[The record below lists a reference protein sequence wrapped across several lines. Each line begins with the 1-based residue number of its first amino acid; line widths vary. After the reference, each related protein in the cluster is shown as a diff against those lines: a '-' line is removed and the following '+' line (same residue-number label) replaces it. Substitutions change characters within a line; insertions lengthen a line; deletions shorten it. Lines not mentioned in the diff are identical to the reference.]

1 MDIARAGQ
9 RTIRQAWS
17 RRRLLSGLAALP
29 AAMALGAWPRR
40 AAPQAMSDE
49 DITFF
54 RIATGPTDGNYFDI
68 GGLLA
73 TAISNPPG
81 SRPCDKGGAC
91 GVPGLAAVAETST
104 GSVEN
109 VKLLT
114 ESQVES
120 GLCQCDIAYWAYSGT
135 GMYETKPA
143 LSGLRA
149 IANLYQ
155 ESLQIVVRE
164 DSPIK
169 SITDLKGQRVSLGE
183 RGSGTRA
190 TAAAVIAAYGLTPR
204 MLKLQQLSIRD
215 SILELQAGSLDAFFI
230 VGGDSVPAIVQLAET
245 IPVRLLPVDGD
256 KAQALRE
263 ANPFLT
269 IDIIPA
275 GIYRNEA
282 AVVTLGIG
290 TYWLVL
296 DSLSEELAYEL
307 TKSLWHPMTRQILD
321 EGSPLGRRIRVE
333 NALIG
338 LPLPLHD
345 GAARYYAEAR
355 NRTPGGN

>member
-9 RTIRQAWS
+9 RTFRQAWS
-17 RRRLLSGLAALP
+17 RRRLLTGLAAGS
-29 AAMALGAWPRR
+29 AAAVLGTWGQR
-40 AAPQAMSDE
+40 ATAQMSDE

-109 VKLLT
+109 VKLMT
-114 ESQVES
+114 EGQVES
-120 GLCQCDIAYWAYSGT
+120 GLCQCDIAYWAYSGS
-135 GMYETKPA
+135 GMYDSKPA
-143 LSGLRA
+143 LSNLRA

-155 ESLQIVVRE
+155 ESLQIVVRA

-169 SITDLKGQRVSLGE
+169 SIHDLKGERVSLGE

-190 TAAAVIAAYGLTPR
+190 TAQAVIAAYGLTPR

-215 SILELQAGSLDAFFI
+215 SILELQAGTLDAFFI

-245 IPVRLLPVDGD
+245 IPVRLLPVAGAE
-256 KAQALRE
+256 AQALRD

-269 IDIIPA
+269 LDIIPA
-275 GIYRNEA
+275 GNYRNED

-296 DSLSEELAYEL
+296 DSLSEELCYEL
-307 TKSLWHPMTRQILD
+307 TKSLWHPATRKILD

-338 LPLPLHD
+338 LPIPLHN
-345 GAARYYAEAR
+345 GAAKYYVEAR
-355 NRTPGGN
+355 NRLPGGN